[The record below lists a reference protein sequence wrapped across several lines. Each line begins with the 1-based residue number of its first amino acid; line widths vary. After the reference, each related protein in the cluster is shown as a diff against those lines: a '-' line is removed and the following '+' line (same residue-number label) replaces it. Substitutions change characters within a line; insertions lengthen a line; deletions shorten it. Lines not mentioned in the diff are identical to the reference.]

1 MGTTAELVIPANEFA
16 LARSMDTV
24 PSLEARIEPVVAT
37 AANVIMPHVRFRADA
52 NELEDVE
59 GALRDDPSVVTYD
72 RLANSDDEHR
82 YRIEWASSVVDAVS
96 HLTAKRAT
104 ILDAT
109 GAGTQWR
116 LRILVPERDALSQ
129 TYDVATEAGLTVDV
143 ARVHELETT
152 ERSRYGLT
160 DAQYETLIEA
170 LASGYYEIPR
180 DVDMEGLA
188 RELDISHQA
197 LSERLR
203 RAHRRLV
210 TEALDIDHPFHE

>member
-1 MGTTAELVIPANEFA
+1 MGTTAELVIPAREFA
-16 LARSMDTV
+16 LARSMDEA
-24 PSLEARIEPVVAT
+24 PSLEVRVEPVVAS
-37 AANVIMPHVRFRADA
+37 NPGSIMPHVCFRGDADSLA
-52 NELEDVE
+52 DLSQLLEN
-59 GALRDDPSVVTYD
+59 DPTVAAHD
-72 RLANSDDEHR
+72 RLANSEDEHQ
-82 YRIEWASSVVDAVS
+82 YLIEWATPVVEAVG
-96 HLTAKRAT
+96 HLTARRAT

-109 GAGTQWR
+109 GSGTQWR
-116 LRILVPERDALSQ
+116 LRILVPERDALSE
-129 TYDVATEAGLTVDV
+129 TYDAATEAGLTVDV

-170 LASGYYEIPR
+170 LGCGYYEIPR

-188 RELDISHQA
+188 KELDISHQA

-210 TEALDIDHPFHE
+210 TEALDVDQPLDT